1 MADTAPLV
9 AEYMELLTC
18 AVNGPS
24 IEERKTIDPP
34 LASSLF
40 FNRNCD
46 NRTGAKKFTLKRFIN
61 LFLFINWNKI
71 LSEIP
76 AA

>member
-40 FNRNCD
+40 SIETAITEPVQRN
-46 NRTGAKKFTLKRFIN
+46 
-61 LFLFINWNKI
+61 
-71 LSEIP
+71 SH
-76 AA
+76 